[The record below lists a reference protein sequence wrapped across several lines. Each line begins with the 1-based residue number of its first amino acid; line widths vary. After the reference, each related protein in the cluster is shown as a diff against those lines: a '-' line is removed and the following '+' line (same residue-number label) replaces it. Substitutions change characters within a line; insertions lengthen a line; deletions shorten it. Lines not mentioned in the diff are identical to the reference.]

1 MDDIFFYFSCQALE
15 AEIAEK
21 QPIQES
27 VTATSAKIAELCEA
41 DVDEMLARVSD
52 MNNNWDEMNKEKGN
66 KDEQLQKMLND
77 LSEYEKQANAVQEK
91 INKTEKALPAE
102 TALVLDLPEMRNNL
116 ANIKNAAEQL
126 EGMKPQLDST
136 VSYGNDLVEKDP
148 EIDGSNVKRR
158 SQDLEELY
166 NNVKEKIKDEDKK
179 VQELVDQIEQYAK
192 SSKDLRK
199 DLAYIHDEV
208 EANKPG
214 QLDMDS
220 LKEKDDAVK
229 VAST

>member
-1 MDDIFFYFSCQALE
+1 M
-15 AEIAEK
+15 
-21 QPIQES
+21 
-27 VTATSAKIAELCEA
+27 TATSAKLLEHCEA
-41 DVDEMLARVSD
+41 DVDEMMARVND
-52 MNNNWDEMNKEKGN
+52 MNKNWEEMEEEKGK
-66 KDEQLQKMLND
+66 KDDELQNMLND
-77 LSEYEKQANAVQEK
+77 LSEFEKRANAVQEK
-91 INKTEKALPAE
+91 INKTEKALPDE
-102 TALVLDLPEMRNNL
+102 TALVLDLPEMRYNL
-116 ANIKNAAEQL
+116 ANIKNAAKQL
-126 EGMKPQLDST
+126 EEVKPQLDST

-158 SQDLEELY
+158 NQELEELY
-166 NNVKEKIKDEDKK
+166 NNVDEKIKEEDKK
-179 VQELVDQIEQYAK
+179 IQELVDQIEQYAK

-229 VAST
+229 VTSE

>member
-1 MDDIFFYFSCQALE
+1 M
-15 AEIAEK
+15 
-21 QPIQES
+21 
-27 VTATSAKIAELCEA
+27 TATSAKLAEHCEA
-41 DVDEMLARVSD
+41 DVDEMMARVND
-52 MNNNWDEMNKEKGN
+52 MNKNWEEINEEKAKKDDE
-66 KDEQLQKMLND
+66 LQNVLND
-77 LSEYEKQANAVQEK
+77 LSEFEKRANTVQEK
-91 INKTEKALPAE
+91 INKTEKALPDE

-116 ANIKNAAEQL
+116 ANIKNAAKQL
-126 EGMKPQLDST
+126 EEVKPQLDST

-166 NNVKEKIKDEDKK
+166 NNVDEKIKEEDKK
-179 VQELVDQIEQYAK
+179 IQELVDQIEQYAK

-199 DLAYIHDEV
+199 DLGYIHDEV

-229 VAST
+229 VTSA

>member
-1 MDDIFFYFSCQALE
+1 M
-15 AEIAEK
+15 
-21 QPIQES
+21 
-27 VTATSAKIAELCEA
+27 TATSAKLAEHCEA
-41 DVDEMLARVSD
+41 DVDEMMARVND
-52 MNNNWDEMNKEKGN
+52 MNKNWEEMNEEKAK
-66 KDEQLQKMLND
+66 KDDELQNVLND
-77 LSEYEKQANAVQEK
+77 LSEFEKRANTVQEK
-91 INKTEKALPAE
+91 INKTEKALPDE

-116 ANIKNAAEQL
+116 ANIKNAAKQL
-126 EGMKPQLDST
+126 EEVKPQLDST

-166 NNVKEKIKDEDKK
+166 NNVDEKIKEEDKK
-179 VQELVDQIEQYAK
+179 IQELVDQIEQYAK

-199 DLAYIHDEV
+199 DLGYIHDEV

-229 VAST
+229 VTSA

>member
-1 MDDIFFYFSCQALE
+1 M
-15 AEIAEK
+15 
-21 QPIQES
+21 
-27 VTATSAKIAELCEA
+27 TATSAKLAELCEA
-41 DVDEMLARVSD
+41 DVDEMMARVND
-52 MNNNWDEMNKEKGN
+52 MNKNWEEMEEEKGK
-66 KDEQLQKMLND
+66 KDDELQNMLND
-77 LSEYEKQANAVQEK
+77 LSEFEKRANAVQEK
-91 INKTEKALPAE
+91 INKTEKALPDE

-116 ANIKNAAEQL
+116 ANIKNAAKQL
-126 EGMKPQLDST
+126 EEVKPQLDST

-158 SQDLEELY
+158 NQELEELY
-166 NNVKEKIKDEDKK
+166 NNADEKIKEEDKK
-179 VQELVDQIEQYAK
+179 IQELVDQIEQYAK

-229 VAST
+229 VTSA

>member
-1 MDDIFFYFSCQALE
+1 M
-15 AEIAEK
+15 
-21 QPIQES
+21 
-27 VTATSAKIAELCEA
+27 TATSAKLAEHCEA
-41 DVDEMLARVSD
+41 DVDEMMARVND
-52 MNNNWDEMNKEKGN
+52 MNKNWEEMNEEKGK
-66 KDEQLQKMLND
+66 KDDELQNMLND
-77 LSEYEKQANAVQEK
+77 LSEFEKRANAVQEK
-91 INKTEKALPAE
+91 LNKTEKALPDE

-116 ANIKNAAEQL
+116 ANIKNAAKQL
-126 EGMKPQLDST
+126 EEVKPHLDST

-158 SQDLEELY
+158 NQELEELY
-166 NNVKEKIKDEDKK
+166 NNVDEKIKEEDKK
-179 VQELVDQIEQYAK
+179 IQELVDQIEQYAK

-229 VAST
+229 VTSE